1 MLLATLCTSS
11 LKWLYASYTNI
22 CTLYHIPLYISY
34 LHRRSLLGH
43 QKHGHNSDPYGHKY
57 DLNDDTQTVYNGG
70 DYNSNK
76 SSDNNDTTTP
86 PTISDVVFDL
96 LTPNTTTPHTTTP
109 SVPAISGPRTNSS
122 KNQQPPLTTTTT
134 NAAGAT
140 NNKRDLRLSY
150 REFIPLKNNEG
161 DLTRG
166 TGEQSTRPYP
176 QNPPTTHSNRPS
188 LAFLSTTKRT
198 STVQQQVS
206 Y

>member
-1 MLLATLCTSS
+1 M
-11 LKWLYASYTNI
+11 
-22 CTLYHIPLYISY
+22 YISY
-34 LHRRSLLGH
+34 SHRRSLLGH
-43 QKHGHNSDPYGHKY
+43 QKQGHNYDPSDLKY

-86 PTISDVVFDL
+86 PTISVDSDL
-96 LTPNTTTPHTTTP
+96 LTPDTTTAHSTTP
-109 SVPAISGPRTNSS
+109 PVAAISRPCSNSS
-122 KNQQPPLTTTTT
+122 KNQHPPLTTTTIT
-134 NAAGAT
+134 AGAT

-150 REFIPLKNNEG
+150 RQFIPLKNNEG
-161 DLTRG
+161 DLISDIRRG

-206 Y
+206 TY